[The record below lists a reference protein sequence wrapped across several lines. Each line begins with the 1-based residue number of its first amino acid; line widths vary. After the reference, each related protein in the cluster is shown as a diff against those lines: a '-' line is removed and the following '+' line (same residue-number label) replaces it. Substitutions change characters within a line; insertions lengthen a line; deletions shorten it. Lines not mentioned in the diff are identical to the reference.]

1 MHIITAI
8 VRMLHKLEAALDLP
22 ENTLVKKLTA
32 RIHNLCS
39 YSDQF
44 VKMVSLPI
52 GIQSITFLYLFRAVH
67 REGEPAD
74 WLPEFVQL
82 QI

>member
-32 RIHNLCS
+32 RIHNLC
-39 YSDQF
+39 
-44 VKMVSLPI
+44 
-52 GIQSITFLYLFRAVH
+52 
-67 REGEPAD
+67 
-74 WLPEFVQL
+74 
-82 QI
+82 